1 MPHLLV
7 RHRVDDYAKWRP
19 VFDDHA
25 SMREQYGSN
34 GGQVFRSAD
43 DPNDVVML
51 FEVDDLD
58 RAREFVGSDGLREA
72 MESAGVVGRPD
83 VYFLNEEDPTA
94 R

>member
-1 MPHLLV
+1 
-7 RHRVDDYAKWRP
+7 
-19 VFDDHA
+19 
-25 SMREQYGSN
+25 
-34 GGQVFRSAD
+34 VFRSAD

-51 FEVDDLD
+51 FEVEDLD